1 MGEGAMSALLAIYL
15 QQWKISLAETFQY
28 RAAMAIWLIG
38 HVLEPLLY
46 LVVWSAVAAA
56 NGGRVGGLEA
66 GDFAAYFIALLL
78 VNHVTYTWIM
88 WEYEHRIRHGALS
101 FSLLKP
107 LHPVHADIAA
117 NLASKVIT
125 FPVILLA
132 AAGLAFLFRP
142 AFHPES
148 WSLLA
153 FLPSLILA
161 FLLRFALEWT
171 LALAAFWT
179 TRIGA
184 VNRAYFVMALF
195 FSGQIAPLT
204 LLPGPM
210 AHLSLVLPF
219 RSTAGF
225 PVDLLLGR
233 LSPHQALI
241 GFATQLVWLGAILF
255 VARLVWRAGLRRYSA
270 VGS

>member
-1 MGEGAMSALLAIYL
+1 MNGLLGVYL

-46 LVVWSAVAAA
+46 LVVWSAVAGA
-56 NGGRVGGLEA
+56 NGGRVGGMGR

-88 WEYEHRIRHGALS
+88 WEMEHRIRHGALS
-101 FSLLKP
+101 FALLKP

-117 NLASKVIT
+117 NLASKLIT

-132 AAGLAFLFRP
+132 AGALALLFKP
-142 AFHPES
+142 AFHPSS
-148 WSLLA
+148 WSVLA
-153 FLPSLILA
+153 FLPSLLLA
-161 FLLRFALEWT
+161 FLLRFALEWV

-184 VNRAYFVMALF
+184 VNQAYFVTALF
-195 FSGQIAPLT
+195 FSGQIAPLA
-204 LLPGPM
+204 LLPSPM
-210 AHLSLVLPF
+210 AFLSKILPF
-219 RSTAGF
+219 RWTAGF

-233 LSPHQALI
+233 LDPHEALH
-241 GFATQLVWLGAILF
+241 GFLAQGAWILGILL
-255 VARLVWRAGLRRYSA
+255 VARVLWRAALRRYSA